1 MSVFSDK
8 STPCVLVLPPRARD
22 FRRRTP
28 LCCISYRDAAQR
40 RASPL
45 HGSSKYGH
53 GVYDVFALFATFF
66 LDADKT
72 DTCRRPASY
81 PHRLL
86 KTLWTTARDFA
97 RDRAIPLMLN
107 DMGTRR
113 CHLLAKEALA
123 LFSMRGDFF
132 CETFDERCEWE

>member
-8 STPCVLVLPPRARD
+8 LTPCVPVLPPRTRD
-22 FRRRTP
+22 LRRRTP

-45 HGSSKYGH
+45 HGSSKNGH
-53 GVYDVFALFATFF
+53 DVYDVFVLFATFF
-66 LDADKT
+66 LDADQP
-72 DTCRRPASY
+72 DTYRRKDSY

-107 DMGTRR
+107 DMATRR

-123 LFSMRGDFF
+123 LLAARGDFF